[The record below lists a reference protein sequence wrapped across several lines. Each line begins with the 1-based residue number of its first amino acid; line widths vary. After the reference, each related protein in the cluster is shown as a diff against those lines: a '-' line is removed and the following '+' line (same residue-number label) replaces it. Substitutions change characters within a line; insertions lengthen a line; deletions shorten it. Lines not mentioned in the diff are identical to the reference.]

1 MKLSIKINSK
11 TLNPLKS
18 LAINPIEHNGFNIYS
33 LQAVFEDSQKDEV
46 VCHHVN
52 IKNKALENIFLNLLN
67 KNALNHF

>member
-33 LQAVFEDSQKDEV
+33 LQAVFKDSQKDEV
-46 VCHHVN
+46 VYHHVN

-67 KNALNHF
+67 KKL